1 MRRRSVT
8 VTVLVV
14 LAILTVGPASL
25 WLLQRRLIY
34 FPAGHLPPAEAVLP
48 GWDEVNL
55 NTEDGLTLQAWYRSP
70 ASTAAVVIVF
80 NGNAGNRADRAPLGA
95 ALARGGFGVL
105 LVDYRGYGSNEGHP
119 TEDGL
124 ALDARAARRHVHE
137 DAPGHPICYFG
148 ESLGAAVAV
157 ELAAEFPPAGL
168 VLRSPFT
175 SLADVARV
183 HYPFLPV
190 QFMLRD
196 RYPSSERIASIDAP
210 LLVIAGSADSI
221 VPVSQSEAVY
231 RAAARPERL
240 LVIDGADH
248 NDSELLAGAAL
259 IEAVTDFIA
268 SLR

>member
-1 MRRRSVT
+1 MT
-8 VTVLVV
+8 ALVM
-14 LAILTVGPASL
+14 LALLAAAPASL

-34 FPAGHLPPAEAVLP
+34 FPVGHVPPAEAVLP
-48 GWDEVNL
+48 GWDEVTL
-55 NTEDGLTLQAWYRSP
+55 NTEDGLILDAWYHPP

-95 ALARGGFGVL
+95 ALARSGFGVL

-119 TEDGL
+119 TAGGL
-124 ALDARAARRHVHE
+124 ALDARAARRHV
-137 DAPGHPICYFG
+137 DDNAPGHPICYFG

-157 ELAAEFPPAGL
+157 ELASELPPAGL

-175 SLADVARV
+175 SLADVARE

-190 QFMLRD
+190 QLMLRD
-196 RYPSSERIASIDAP
+196 RYPSIELIASIDAP

-221 VPVSQSEAVY
+221 VPVEQSEAIY
-231 RAAARPERL
+231 RAAAHPGRL

-248 NDSELLAGAAL
+248 NDFELLAGADL
-259 IEAVTDFIA
+259 MEATTEFLA
-268 SLR
+268 QLP